1 MADDTPDTG
10 TPDTGTP
17 DTAAAG
23 HEAPE
28 TPVGEAAKRPPA
40 ASAAARARRIGGR
53 VTPRPGPDAADL
65 AAGALVVDADE
76 APAKPVRLAKFRRPG
91 RAAEAA
97 ETDQAAE
104 SDPDGSRVVAVVPGW
119 LRWLPAEVLTA
130 GAVAMAVL
138 MIVFSHGV
146 WWGRPSGN
154 AVREEMLA
162 AAKTCVA
169 KTNTYKYT
177 ELDKYAATV
186 KQCTTGRLTS
196 QINQTISTVIKKYA
210 PTLKATQTAQISRG
224 GIEAVSPQGKQ
235 WTVLLFGQLS
245 VVNTNDPKGRTDP
258 FGAQVQMEKVNG
270 KWLMSGLKTIASP
283 VS

>member
-1 MADDTPDTG
+1 
-10 TPDTGTP
+10 
-17 DTAAAG
+17 
-23 HEAPE
+23 
-28 TPVGEAAKRPPA
+28 
-40 ASAAARARRIGGR
+40 
-53 VTPRPGPDAADL
+53 
-65 AAGALVVDADE
+65 
-76 APAKPVRLAKFRRPG
+76 
-91 RAAEAA
+91 
-97 ETDQAAE
+97 
-104 SDPDGSRVVAVVPGW
+104 
-119 LRWLPAEVLTA
+119 
-130 GAVAMAVL
+130 
-138 MIVFSHGV
+138 
-146 WWGRPSGN
+146 
-154 AVREEMLA
+154 VREEMLA